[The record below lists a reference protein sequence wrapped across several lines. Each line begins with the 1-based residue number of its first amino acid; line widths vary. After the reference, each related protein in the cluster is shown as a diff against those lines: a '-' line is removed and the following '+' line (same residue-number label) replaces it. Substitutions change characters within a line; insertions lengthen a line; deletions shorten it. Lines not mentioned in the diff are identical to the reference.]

1 MRLIKR
7 KAFASLFLFFVSFG
21 VFAFSLKNDFV
32 WDDVQVIEKSYYSF
46 KASRI
51 KSIVIPKIKKSKN
64 VAPYYRPVV
73 FISIVLDRS
82 LWGITPLGF
91 HLSNVVVNSVSTV
104 VFYFLVLF
112 VLGEFGVTQ
121 RETKAFLSS
130 LLFALHP
137 MHVESVSWVV
147 GRTDLL
153 CGLFF
158 FIAFI
163 FHTFSFRKLWFVIL
177 AASSFFLSLLSK
189 EVAIVFPIVAL
200 GFDLLSRKY
209 VNRNFILKYFVY
221 TLLVLL
227 YFYLRGRAFDSVPD
241 LISQSSTNSTYEGY
255 QILDHLKILLNSYLF
270 YIYKL
275 VFPFEFNAFIGNVP
289 KDIYFL
295 TSSILV
301 IFLLCV
307 ISVISIIKKE
317 YVTPF
322 GIFWVFVTLGPS
334 CLVAISVFSS
344 TPLAERYLYIPTAG
358 YCLLI
363 GHFIFEVGKRINFQK
378 AAWAFGL
385 LLSFSYLFFTI
396 DRQKVWKDDLILWE
410 DTSTKTTNY
419 AIPHSNYGMALKDA
433 GKQDEAIREL
443 LTALDPE
450 VKDTN
455 RGRATTANNLGL
467 VYLDNEDYKNAE
479 EWFLKARYYD
489 STYGRTYYH
498 LGLIYFIKGEYGNSV
513 SDYRMAEKYLKKT
526 LEMYRSYGR
535 ANLLLAKVYIRL
547 GEKEKARENAERA
560 IRSGLIEPLSI
571 EAQGILN
578 ELQDK

>member
-1 MRLIKR
+1 MWLIER

-32 WDDVQVIEKSYYSF
+32 WDDVQVIEKTYYSF

-51 KSIVIPKIKKSKN
+51 KSIIIPKIKRSQN
-64 VAPYYRPVV
+64 LAPYYRPII
-73 FISIVLDRS
+73 FISNVLDRS
-82 LWGITPLGF
+82 LWGISPFGF
-91 HLSNVVVNSVSTV
+91 HLSNVVFYSISTV
-104 VFYFLVLF
+104 TFYFLMLIVF
-112 VLGEFGVTQ
+112 GEFSVDQ
-121 RETKAFLSS
+121 KEIKAFLSS
-130 LLFALHP
+130 LLFTLYP
-137 MHVESVSWVV
+137 MHVESVSWVA

-153 CGLFF
+153 SGLFF

-163 FHTFSFRKLWFVIL
+163 FHIFSFRKLWFVTL
-177 AASSFFLSLLSK
+177 AAFSFFLSLLSK

-200 GFDLLSRKY
+200 GFDLLSRKF
-209 VNRNFILKYFVY
+209 VIRNFTLKYTFY
-221 TLLVLL
+221 ALLILL

-241 LISQSSTNSTYEGY
+241 LISQSSTSSTYEGS
-255 QILDHLKILLNSYLF
+255 QILGHLKILLNSYLF

-275 VFPFEFNAFIGNVP
+275 VFPFEFNAFIGSVP
-289 KDIYFL
+289 NDIYFFI
-295 TSSILV
+295 SSILV

-307 ISVISIIKKE
+307 ISVISIIKKK
-317 YVTPF
+317 YVNPF
-322 GIFWVFVTLGPS
+322 GIFWVCVTLGPS

-344 TPLAERYLYIPTAG
+344 TPLAERYLYIPSAG
-358 YCLLI
+358 YCLLV

-378 AAWAFGL
+378 AALALGF

-396 DRQKVWKDDLILWE
+396 DRQKVWKEDLILWE
-410 DTSTKTTNY
+410 DTSSKATNY

-433 GKQDEAIREL
+433 GKKDEAIREL

-450 VKDTN
+450 VKDTK

-467 VYLDNEDYKNAE
+467 VYLDKEDYKNAE
-479 EWFLKARYYD
+479 EWFLKALYYD

-560 IRSGLIEPLSI
+560 IRGGLIEPLSI

>member
-1 MRLIKR
+1 M
-7 KAFASLFLFFVSFG
+7 
-21 VFAFSLKNDFV
+21 
-32 WDDVQVIEKSYYSF
+32 
-46 KASRI
+46 
-51 KSIVIPKIKKSKN
+51 
-64 VAPYYRPVV
+64 
-73 FISIVLDRS
+73 
-82 LWGITPLGF
+82 
-91 HLSNVVVNSVSTV
+91 
-104 VFYFLVLF
+104 
-112 VLGEFGVTQ
+112 
-121 RETKAFLSS
+121 
-130 LLFALHP
+130 
-137 MHVESVSWVV
+137 
-147 GRTDLL
+147 
-153 CGLFF
+153 
-158 FIAFI
+158 
-163 FHTFSFRKLWFVIL
+163 
-177 AASSFFLSLLSK
+177 
-189 EVAIVFPIVAL
+189 
-200 GFDLLSRKY
+200 
-209 VNRNFILKYFVY
+209 
-221 TLLVLL
+221 
-227 YFYLRGRAFDSVPD
+227 
-241 LISQSSTNSTYEGY
+241 
-255 QILDHLKILLNSYLF
+255 
-270 YIYKL
+270 
-275 VFPFEFNAFIGNVP
+275 
-289 KDIYFL
+289 
-295 TSSILV
+295 
-301 IFLLCV
+301 
-307 ISVISIIKKE
+307 
-317 YVTPF
+317 
-322 GIFWVFVTLGPS
+322 
-334 CLVAISVFSS
+334 
-344 TPLAERYLYIPTAG
+344 
-358 YCLLI
+358 LI